1 VDDDDSKTRVTM
13 DFRIGKDDLLRGLYL
28 AHGIADRKNT
38 IPILANVLIRSVDKT
53 KVIFA
58 ATDLKAAM
66 TVSGAAKVTEEGG
79 ITVGARQLYEIVKGL
94 GAGEV
99 RLQRTEQNWLHV
111 ESGKTEF
118 KVVGMSERDFP
129 KLPGAEEVVCSKVDS
144 TLLREMIGKTLL
156 SVSQDD
162 TRPHLAS
169 ILFESDGEKAT
180 MVSTDG
186 HRLSKVSCP
195 MTDGPKLAS
204 GVLLPRKGASEIRRV
219 LEGEEGKCEIGVDQG
234 LFVVRLGDVVVF
246 SVKLGEGSFPPYDQV
261 IPKDND
267 KKLVVDREEFLEA
280 MRRVSIIASDKTWG
294 IRFLVEKGK
303 LCIEADNPDL
313 GNAKAKLDVAYKG
326 AALQIGFN
334 ARYFI
339 DLLGEMKAKEVAIE
353 LGADLDPALV
363 KPCDDSNYLGVIMPM
378 RL

>member
-1 VDDDDSKTRVTM
+1 M
-13 DFRIGKDDLLRGLYL
+13 DFRIGKEDLLRGLYL
-28 AHGIADRKNT
+28 THGIADRKNT
-38 IPILANVLIRSVDKT
+38 IPILANVLIRSSGQTNV
-53 KVIFA
+53 VFA

-66 TVSGAAKVTEEGG
+66 TVSRPAKVTEEGG

-99 RLQRTEQNWLHV
+99 RLQRTEQNWLFV

-129 KLPGAEEVVCSKVDS
+129 KLPSAEEVACSKVES
-144 TLLREMIGKTLL
+144 ALLREMIGKTLL

-169 ILFESDGEKAT
+169 IFFESDGEKAT

-186 HRLSKVSCP
+186 HRLSKISCP
-195 MTDGPKLAS
+195 MADGPRLSS
-204 GVLLPRKGASEIRRV
+204 GVLLPRKGVSEIRRV
-219 LEGEEGKCEIGVDQG
+219 LEGDEGKCEIGVDQG
-234 LFVVRLGDVVVF
+234 LFVVKLSDVVL

-267 KKLVVDREEFLEA
+267 KKLVVEREELLEA
-280 MRRVSIIASDKTWG
+280 LRRVSIIASDKTWG
-294 IRFLVEKGK
+294 IRFLIEKGK
-303 LCIEADNPDL
+303 LSIEADNPDL

-339 DLLGEMKAKEVAIE
+339 DVLGEMTAKEVTIE

>member
-1 VDDDDSKTRVTM
+1 
-13 DFRIGKDDLLRGLYL
+13 
-28 AHGIADRKNT
+28 
-38 IPILANVLIRSVDKT
+38 VLIRSSDKT
-53 KVIFA
+53 RVVFA

-66 TVSGAAKVTEEGG
+66 TVTRPAKVTEEGG

-94 GAGEV
+94 GGGEV

-129 KLPGAEEVVCSKVDS
+129 KLPSTEEVVCSKVES
-144 TLLREMIGKTLL
+144 VLLREMIGKTLV

-169 ILFESDGEKAT
+169 IFFESDGEKAT

-186 HRLSKVSCP
+186 HRLSKISCP
-195 MTDGPKLAS
+195 MADGPKLAS
-204 GVLLPRKGASEIRRV
+204 GVLLPRKGVSEIRRV
-219 LEGEEGKCEIGVDQG
+219 LEGDEGKCEIGVDQG
-234 LFVVRLGDVVVF
+234 LFVVRLSDLTL
-246 SVKLGEGSFPPYDQV
+246 STKLGEGSFPPYDQV

-280 MRRVSIIASDKTWG
+280 LRQVSIIASDKTWG
-294 IRFLVEKGK
+294 IRFLIEKGK
-303 LCIEADNPDL
+303 LSIEADNPDL

-326 AALQIGFN
+326 AALQVGFN

-339 DLLGEMKAKEVAIE
+339 DLLGEMKAKEVTIE

-363 KPCDDSNYLGVIMPM
+363 KACDDSDYLGVIMPM